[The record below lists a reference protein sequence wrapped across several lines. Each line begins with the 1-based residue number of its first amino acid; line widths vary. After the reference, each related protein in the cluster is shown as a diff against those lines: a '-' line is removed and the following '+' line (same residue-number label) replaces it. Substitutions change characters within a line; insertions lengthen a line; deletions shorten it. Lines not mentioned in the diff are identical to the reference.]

1 VQKTGQIRQTD
12 LGGYPANW
20 RLSNFSRSFADYGND
35 KDVI

>member
-1 VQKTGQIRQTD
+1 